1 MLKNKRAVW
10 AIGSKVYMIN
20 QIKLP
25 FEEEIFISETYIE
38 TCTAIKTMIVRGA
51 GSIGAAAG
59 FAMMQAADAAPTEN
73 NKDFLLIAKKEI
85 EQTRPTAGDLFVA
98 VERVYKKALI
108 STKEAKKEAQ
118 KIADETACAGQKIG
132 EYGNKLIKE
141 NFGILTHCNAGPLAL
156 VEYGSALSPIIK
168 AHQSGKKIIVYVDE
182 TRPANQGAKLTA
194 WELFNAGIPHLII
207 ADNAAGLLMMQ
218 GKIDMVITGADRIA
232 ANGDTA
238 NKIGTFEKAVLAKE
252 FNIPFYI
259 AAPDST
265 FDKDCKTG
273 KNIKIEERN
282 ENEIL
287 FIPGKNSEGQIQ
299 IVRIANPGSS
309 AYNPVFDITPA
320 KYITGFITSYGI
332 FKSTEEYSMKK
343 KKSINICK

>member
-25 FEEEIFISETYIE
+25 FEEKIFISETYIE

-73 NKDFLLIAKKEI
+73 NTDFLLNAKNEI

-108 STKEAKKEAQ
+108 SKKEAKKEAQ

-207 ADNAAGLLMMQ
+207 TDNAAGLLMMQ

-287 FIPGKNSEGQIQ
+287 FITGKNSEGQIE
-299 IVRIANPGSS
+299 IIRIANPGSS

-320 KYITGFITSYGI
+320 KYIAGFITSYGI
-332 FKSTEEYSMKK
+332 FQSIEEYNMVKQ
-343 KKSINICK
+343 KSINCK